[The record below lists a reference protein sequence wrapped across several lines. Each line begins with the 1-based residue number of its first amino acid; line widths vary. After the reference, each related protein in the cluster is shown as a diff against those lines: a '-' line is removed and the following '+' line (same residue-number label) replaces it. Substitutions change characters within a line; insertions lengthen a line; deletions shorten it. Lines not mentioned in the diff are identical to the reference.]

1 MLSRDCVTSPI
12 SVAHRIRH
20 PTFQSLKPASR
31 RVQQLLLR
39 SFHRREYL
47 PVGFEFKLMGVQPV
61 LHDDAEFPQL
71 PFVRAEHRDIVH
83 IARIV
88 LTQTALTNQLVEGL
102 QGRVGEPLRRVRA
115 NEDAILNDAPNQ
127 VEDAPVFEKLPHP
140 VHNDLRLQTFVEM
153 MDVAAELVLRT
164 FRIVRHPIL
173 DSLTLL
179 MRASASDAP
188 AAVKIHAAHHLGLQ
202 NLDERVMDILVRP
215 LSRFADGAPFLCA
228 GVPTPRNVRFFW
240 LKAFDDDFP

>member
-12 SVAHRIRH
+12 SVAYRIWH
-20 PTFQSLKPASR
+20 PTFRSLKPASR

-71 PFVRAEHRDIVH
+71 PFVRAKYRDVIHV
-83 IARIV
+83 ARVV
-88 LTQTALTNQLVEGL
+88 LAQTALTNQLVEGL
-102 QGRVGEPLRRVRA
+102 QGCVGEPLRRVRTD
-115 NEDAILNDAPNQ
+115 EDAILNDAPNQ

-140 VHNDLRLQTFVEM
+140 SHNDLWLQAFVEM
-153 MDVAAELVLRT
+153 VDVAAELVLRT
-164 FRIVRHPIL
+164 LHIVRHPVL
-173 DSLTLL
+173 NSLALL
-179 MRASASDAP
+179 MRTSAADAP

-228 GVPTPRNVRFFW
+228 GIPTPRNMRFLW

>member
-1 MLSRDCVTSPI
+1 MLSRDCVTLPI

-20 PTFQSLKPASR
+20 PTSRSLKPASR

-71 PFVRAEHRDIVH
+71 PFIRAKYRDIIHV
-83 IARIV
+83 ACVV
-88 LTQTALTNQLVEGL
+88 LAQTALTNQLVEGL
-102 QGRVGEPLRRVRA
+102 QGCVGEPLRRVRA

-140 VHNDLRLQTFVEM
+140 SHNDLWLQAFVEM
-153 MDVAAELVLRT
+153 VDVAAELVLRA
-164 FRIVRHPIL
+164 FRIVRHPVL
-173 DSLTLL
+173 DSLALL
-179 MRASASDAP
+179 MQSSAADAP

-215 LSRFADGAPFLCA
+215 LSRFADGAPFLRA
-228 GVPTPRNVRFFW
+228 GVPTPRNVRFLW